1 MRVYVINLKQNYSA
15 EIVKRE
21 LLTEE
26 KTQQQAILLQQQHVA
41 QGFILPRAKKAAR
54 DVLLRD

>member
-15 EIVKRE
+15 VVAKRE

-26 KTQQQAILLQQQHVA
+26 ETQQQAILLQQQHVA
-41 QGFILPRAKKAAR
+41 EGFILPHAKKAAR